1 MWWGVFVVLLSVRPD
16 LWLMGIGALCNTL
29 MFLFISIPMAETRMA
44 GYKEGFDRYVKETN
58 KLLPVSFKSERAK
71 EA

>member
-1 MWWGVFVVLLSVRPD
+1 
-16 LWLMGIGALCNTL
+16 MGIGALCNTL

-44 GYKEGFDRYVKETN
+44 GYKEGYDRYFKETN
-58 KLLPVSFKSERAK
+58 KLLPVSFKNERAR